1 MPESAA
7 RAMPKAKPAKG
18 FGTATVAPSPQ
29 DECSFETTVF
39 DKYEINFSAKAI
51 RYSVQVIRKPK
62 IIEPFGLSIVFH
74 EALPESW
81 KTDPPSRLLMG
92 LGMAVISHVWTGFCT
107 PTIIVRAGWLS
118 PDDVRFWQDVYT
130 YGLCEHFLIN
140 QIESLDGRAG
150 GTLIVDIRV
159 DVDSDESKTTPQPAA
174 TASAAPPPAAAV
186 SVPKRVMVP
195 VGGGKDSA
203 TVLQLMRKAGVAQ
216 VVPFFLADPTGEW
229 QQCWR
234 YRAVCAAA
242 GTEAPCIVDFDW
254 PSANYQRFH
263 AIKRSRPGMQNKWD
277 NSARLWAALCAFT
290 AATAALVRD
299 CEYVAVGNERSANL
313 GNGVSWG
320 GHVVNHQ
327 YDKSFAFEARAH
339 AYLRPC
345 GVYYF
350 SALMHLWDVQVVE
363 HFCRLAR
370 AFVPLI
376 ISCNEPLGRAN
387 SRWCGQCEKCAFVF
401 AMLSAFL
408 SLPHEAMAVWGDDL
422 LETTEIFPRFDEL
435 CGRREQVR
443 LPDGRMLP
451 GRLAL
456 QNTPP
461 GPESRCLRYCPGCDS
476 LKPLDC
482 VGTVEEAKLALWLA
496 RRRRLEHMASGG
508 GGGGG
513 LPKYF
518 SSHGPWKQVQA
529 ELDRAPEASL
539 ALLDE
544 WNDDNLLPSWLEPT
558 CRELFQER
566 VRVTPVK

>member
-1 MPESAA
+1 
-7 RAMPKAKPAKG
+7 
-18 FGTATVAPSPQ
+18 
-29 DECSFETTVF
+29 
-39 DKYEINFSAKAI
+39 
-51 RYSVQVIRKPK
+51 
-62 IIEPFGLSIVFH
+62 
-74 EALPESW
+74 
-81 KTDPPSRLLMG
+81 
-92 LGMAVISHVWTGFCT
+92 
-107 PTIIVRAGWLS
+107 
-118 PDDVRFWQDVYT
+118 
-130 YGLCEHFLIN
+130 
-140 QIESLDGRAG
+140 
-150 GTLIVDIRV
+150 
-159 DVDSDESKTTPQPAA
+159 
-174 TASAAPPPAAAV
+174 
-186 SVPKRVMVP
+186 MVP

-422 LETTEIFPRFDEL
+422 LETPEIFPRFDEL